1 MNHSTKI
8 LLRITV
14 NRIKNAIR
22 AEVNECQYGFMPD
35 KGTQNAV
42 YVLNRIAER
51 SKQVQKKVFC
61 CFIDYTKAF
70 NRGQHNILFEI
81 LSDLDVN
88 DKDIRLMHSLYFGQK
103 ANIRVCNTKSE
114 NVDVKKGVRQGCA
127 ASPDLFS
134 LYSELIMRAK
144 DRENGVNIGGHNT
157 TNIGFA
163 DDTALTANTADDL
176 QTPLEKTN
184 AKCRK
189 FGMEIDTKKTVIM
202 VLNGDGKVKTEIKL
216 NGEVHKE
223 VEKFKYLGSWI
234 TINGGHMTDIECRIA
249 ETKKAFAD
257 IKNKLAD
264 FKMPFDLRYRILN
277 CYVMPILLYGCENW
291 ILNQQQ
297 IKRLE
302 ATELW
307 FIRRMQKISWKEK
320 KTNEQVLRETIGKRK
335 LIQQIVQRQVS
346 FFGHFMRKGQLENIV
361 TTAKI
366 NGKRKRGKPSIQ
378 YMDQIKKW
386 TQQESIE
393 SLILKI
399 YERTL
404 LVAQVY

>member
-1 MNHSTKI
+1 
-8 LLRITV
+8 
-14 NRIKNAIR
+14 
-22 AEVNECQYGFMPD
+22 
-35 KGTQNAV
+35 
-42 YVLNRIAER
+42 
-51 SKQVQKKVFC
+51 
-61 CFIDYTKAF
+61 
-70 NRGQHNILFEI
+70 
-81 LSDLDVN
+81 
-88 DKDIRLMHSLYFGQK
+88 
-103 ANIRVCNTKSE
+103 
-114 NVDVKKGVRQGCA
+114 
-127 ASPDLFS
+127 
-134 LYSELIMRAK
+134 MRAI
-144 DRENGVNIGGHNT
+144 DRKNGVNIGGHNI
-157 TNIGFA
+157 TNIRFA
-163 DDTALTANTADDL
+163 DDTVLTANTADDL
-176 QTPLEKTN
+176 QILLEKTN

-189 FGMEIDTKKTVIM
+189 FGMEINTKKTVIM

-216 NGEVHKE
+216 NGEVLKE

-234 TINGGHMTDIECRIA
+234 TTNGGHMTDIKCRIS
-249 ETKKAFAD
+249 ETKIAFPD
-257 IKNKLAD
+257 IKNILANL
-264 FKMPFDLRYRILN
+264 KMPFDLRYRILN

-302 ATELW
+302 ATEMW

-335 LIQQIVQRQVS
+335 LIQKIVQRQVS
-346 FFGHFMRKGQLENIV
+346 FFGHVMRKGQLENIV

-386 TQQESIE
+386 TQQDSIE
-393 SLILKI
+393 SLMSKI